1 MNAMILKSL
10 LSILLQALPDSFQA
24 PPEAFQAAPEA
35 LQAAVPQASS
45 LPDLFS
51 QGGALWMSLITVL
64 LVALLFAAWKAP
76 RWVKEIGL
84 AAPVVALLSLLF
96 GLYNAFD
103 ALYQTGGVISPGV
116 VFGGLKVSTIPI
128 IYGLLVYLL
137 SLIIR
142 IVRKPRI

>member
-1 MNAMILKSL
+1 
-10 LSILLQALPDSFQA
+10 
-24 PPEAFQAAPEA
+24 
-35 LQAAVPQASS
+35 
-45 LPDLFS
+45 
-51 QGGALWMSLITVL
+51 MSLITVL

-103 ALYQTGGVISPGV
+103 ALYQTGGVISPRV

>member
-1 MNAMILKSL
+1 MNATILKSL
-10 LSILLQALPDSFQA
+10 LSIPLQAALPDSFQA
-24 PPEAFQAAPEA
+24 PPEA
-35 LQAAVPQASS
+35 LQAAEPQVSS

-51 QGGALWMSLITVL
+51 QGGTLWMSLITIL
-64 LVALLFAAWKAP
+64 LIAMLFAAWKAP

-96 GLYNAFD
+96 GLHNAFD
-103 ALYQTGGVISPGV
+103 ALQKTEGVISPGI

-137 SLIIR
+137 SLIFR

>member
-1 MNAMILKSL
+1 M
-10 LSILLQALPDSFQA
+10 
-24 PPEAFQAAPEA
+24 
-35 LQAAVPQASS
+35 
-45 LPDLFS
+45 
-51 QGGALWMSLITVL
+51 WMSLITVL

>member
-1 MNAMILKSL
+1 MILKSL
-10 LSILLQALPDSFQA
+10 LPVSLQAALPDSFQA
-24 PPEAFQAAPEA
+24 PPEA
-35 LQAAVPQASS
+35 LQAAEPQASS

-51 QGGALWMSLITVL
+51 LGGLLWMSLITIL
-64 LVALLFAAWKAP
+64 LAALLFAAWKAP

-96 GLYNAFD
+96 GLFNAFD
-103 ALYQTGGVISPGV
+103 ALQKTAGVISPGV

-142 IVRKPRI
+142 IIRKPRI

>member
-1 MNAMILKSL
+1 MILKSL
-10 LSILLQALPDSFQA
+10 LSVPLQALPDSFQA
-24 PPEAFQAAPEA
+24 PPEA
-35 LQAAVPQASS
+35 LQAAEPQAAS

-51 QGGALWMSLITVL
+51 QGGPWWMSLSTIL

-103 ALYQTGGVISPGV
+103 ALFQTGGVISPGV
-116 VFGGLKVSTIPI
+116 VFGGLKVCTIPI

>member
-10 LSILLQALPDSFQA
+10 LSVLLQALPDSFQA
-24 PPEAFQAAPEA
+24 PPEA
-35 LQAAVPQASS
+35 LQAAEPQASS

-51 QGGALWMSLITVL
+51 QGGPLWMSLITIL

-76 RWVKEIGL
+76 RWVKEFGL

-96 GLYNAFD
+96 GLYRAFD

-137 SLIIR
+137 SLVIR

>member
-1 MNAMILKSL
+1 MILKSL
-10 LSILLQALPDSFQA
+10 LSIPLQALSDTFQA
-24 PPEAFQAAPEA
+24 PPEA
-35 LQAAVPQASS
+35 LQAAEPQASS
-45 LPDLFS
+45 LPGLFS
-51 QGGALWMSLITVL
+51 QGGPLWMSLITVL

-103 ALYQTGGVISPGV
+103 ALFQTGGVISPGV
-116 VFGGLKVSTIPI
+116 VFGGLKVCTIPI

>member
-1 MNAMILKSL
+1 
-10 LSILLQALPDSFQA
+10 
-24 PPEAFQAAPEA
+24 
-35 LQAAVPQASS
+35 
-45 LPDLFS
+45 
-51 QGGALWMSLITVL
+51 MSLITIL

-103 ALYQTGGVISPGV
+103 ALYQTGGAISPLV
-116 VFGGLKVSTIPI
+116 AFGGLKVSTIPI

-142 IVRKPRI
+142 VIRKPRI

>member
-1 MNAMILKSL
+1 
-10 LSILLQALPDSFQA
+10 
-24 PPEAFQAAPEA
+24 
-35 LQAAVPQASS
+35 
-45 LPDLFS
+45 
-51 QGGALWMSLITVL
+51 MSLITIL
-64 LVALLFAAWKAP
+64 LAALLFAAWKAP

-96 GLYNAFD
+96 GLFNAFD
-103 ALYQTGGVISPGV
+103 ALQKTAGVISPSV

-142 IVRKPRI
+142 IIRKPRI

>member
-1 MNAMILKSL
+1 MINPKPYNTMILKSL
-10 LSILLQALPDSFQA
+10 LSIPLQALPDSFQA
-24 PPEAFQAAPEA
+24 PPEA
-35 LQAAVPQASS
+35 LQAAEPQTSS
-45 LPDLFS
+45 LPVLFW
-51 QGGALWMSLITVL
+51 QGGPFWMSLITIL

-96 GLYNAFD
+96 GLYRAFD
-103 ALYQTGGVISPGV
+103 ALFQTDGAISPKI
-116 VFGGLKVSTIPI
+116 VFAGLKVCTIPI

-137 SLIIR
+137 SLVIR